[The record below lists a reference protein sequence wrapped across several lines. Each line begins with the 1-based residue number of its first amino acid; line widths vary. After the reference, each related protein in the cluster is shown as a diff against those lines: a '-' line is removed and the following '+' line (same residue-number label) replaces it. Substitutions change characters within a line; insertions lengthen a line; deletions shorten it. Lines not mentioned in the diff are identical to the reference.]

1 MKIAVPFED
10 GQVFQHFGRSA
21 QFKFYEAENG
31 QLLRTEVIPT
41 NGQGHGALA
50 GFLVQHGA
58 DVVLCGGIG
67 TGAQVALMQ
76 AGIQLFGGLSGAAD
90 AAVADY
96 LAGKLVFD
104 PDIHCTHHD
113 HEEGHSC
120 GSHAY
125 PVKKFYRDAV
135 NCYLGHEIC
144 GYEGRYLGNCDVK
157 ITAECRKQQGRKII
171 HRRLCY
177 VARIACGKGMLK
189 GKLLHKYYSSFKEI
203 ACFHVRRMESIGKG
217 EFLKGS
223 AHKVDVLR
231 A

>member
-67 TGAQVALMQ
+67 TGAQAALMQ

-104 PDIHCTHHD
+104 PDTSTAPTTTTTRATAAAPTAGAGATDRISKAACTLT
-113 HEEGHSC
+113 
-120 GSHAY
+120 
-125 PVKKFYRDAV
+125 PRQTK
-135 NCYLGHEIC
+135 
-144 GYEGRYLGNCDVK
+144 
-157 ITAECRKQQGRKII
+157 
-171 HRRLCY
+171 
-177 VARIACGKGMLK
+177 
-189 GKLLHKYYSSFKEI
+189 KLLHPTTT
-203 ACFHVRRMESIGKG
+203 
-217 EFLKGS
+217 
-223 AHKVDVLR
+223 
-231 A
+231 

>member
-76 AGIQLFGGLSGAAD
+76 AGIQLFGGLSGTAD

-113 HEEGHSC
+113 H
-120 GSHAY
+120 
-125 PVKKFYRDAV
+125 
-135 NCYLGHEIC
+135 
-144 GYEGRYLGNCDVK
+144 DVFQHQP
-157 ITAECRKQQGRKII
+157 R
-171 HRRLCY
+171 
-177 VARIACGKGMLK
+177 
-189 GKLLHKYYSSFKEI
+189 
-203 ACFHVRRMESIGKG
+203 
-217 EFLKGS
+217 
-223 AHKVDVLR
+223 
-231 A
+231 